1 MKIKTVYQSSGEMSD
16 TPAAIDRDNGILYL
30 NPKMWFNLTPF
41 RRKFIKWY
49 EYGHLHLN
57 TDSEIKAD
65 EYAFNKLAGTEFRSL
80 KQCIEC
86 LEEILDEKI
95 LGHKVRIDH
104 MYNLALEWDKKNKLN
119 KASGSDDQAT
129 LDGATNLVIA
139 ANTANIKSTQTLFS
153 GISNLLY
160 TLTMIG
166 AVIAVLIYYLKNA
179 D

>member
-41 RRKFIKWY
+41 QRKFIKWH